1 MDELVALYGEDGRP
15 CGSAPRSR
23 MRAENLHHAA
33 TAVVVR
39 DPLGRVYVHRRT
51 PTKDVYPGRLD
62 FAAGGVVGAGE
73 DPREAAVRELAEEL
87 GVTGVALTPLG
98 EGDFRDHHTSYRGF
112 CFVVEWGG
120 PLRWQPEEVASGEWM
135 TLEALVAAIEQQPD
149 DFMPD
154 TVGLLGPWLGERL
167 ADRRS
172 PVQGWDCVT
181 EVVEGRWVDRR
192 PRRPEIDAH
201 LLAECVVLPRIADR
215 LPLAVPRPVVL
226 DESPLR
232 VRHVL
237 VPGDPVD
244 SGSLT
249 PDDGR
254 AVGDFLAALHTTDSP
269 SAFELPSPTEEH
281 ERLLSDLADLRA
293 RVLPLLPDSAH
304 DEGAR
309 LLDEVGA
316 ATTTRLVHGDL
327 GPDHLLAVD
336 GRVTGVIDWG
346 DLRIGDPGLDL
357 AWTLHGT
364 PAVFADAL
372 ATAYGVTPE
381 LRDRALLW
389 HRLGPWWEVLAGLD
403 HLGPTYVD
411 SGLTGVLGRLG

>member
-51 PTKDVYPGRLD
+51 PTKDVYPGRRD
-62 FAAGGVVGAGE
+62 FAAGGVIGAGE
-73 DPREAAVRELAEEL
+73 DPGEAAVRELAEEL
-87 GVTGVALTPLG
+87 GVTGVDLTPLG
-98 EGDFRDHHTSYRGF
+98 EGDYRDDHTSYRGF

-135 TLEALVAAIEQQPD
+135 TLEALVAAIEQEPD

-154 TVGLLGPWLGERL
+154 TVGLLGDWLNVRVG
-167 ADRRS
+167 DRWS

-201 LLAECVVLPRIADR
+201 LLAECAVLPRIADR
-215 LPLAVPRPVVL
+215 LPLAVPRAVVL

-244 SGSLT
+244 PSSLT
-249 PDDGR
+249 AADG
-254 AVGDFLAALHTTDSP
+254 ATVGDFLAALHATDGPWP
-269 SAFELPSPTEEH
+269 SALPSPAEEH
-281 ERLLSDLADLRA
+281 ERLLSDLADLRS
-293 RVLPLLPDSAH
+293 RVLPLLPDSAR

-309 LLDEVGA
+309 LLDEVGVP
-316 ATTTRLVHGDL
+316 TTTRLVHGDL

-346 DLRIGDPGLDL
+346 DLRRSDPGLDL

-381 LRDRALLW
+381 LRARALLW

-403 HLGPTYVD
+403 HLGPSYVD
-411 SGLTGVLGRLG
+411 SGLTGVLARLG